1 MKRQISRRQAL
12 KTMGLTLG
20 AAAFGFE
27 GFSRT
32 RDGFFEYGLNLD
44 EIFKPI
50 DNPLNR
56 PVTAIT
62 CGAGSRGNVYGG
74 YSSNFPEQITIVGVA
89 EPIPI
94 RNERYAKKHKIGRA
108 HV

>member
-1 MKRQISRRQAL
+1 MKRNISRRQAL

-20 AAAFGFE
+20 AATLGID
-27 GFSRT
+27 GFSHSRE
-32 RDGFFEYGLNLD
+32 GVHEYGLNLD

-94 RNERYAKKHKIGRA
+94 RNE
-108 HV
+108 